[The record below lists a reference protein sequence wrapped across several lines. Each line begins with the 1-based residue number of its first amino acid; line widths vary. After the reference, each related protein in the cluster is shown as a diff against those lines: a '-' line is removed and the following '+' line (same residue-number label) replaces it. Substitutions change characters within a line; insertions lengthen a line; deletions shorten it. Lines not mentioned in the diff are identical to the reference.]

1 MLLDENNK
9 INFIADKDPKNIYIS
24 KRINHVETHPDTGE
38 EINIPLR
45 YVSKVINSE
54 KILGEVK
61 EKDVLQLRIT
71 DSGKQEILA
80 KVLEMGN
87 KIYVLTLQRYTTE
100 TGSPHKVHFSFV
112 GNEILELKN
121 FIDSIILLNFPD
133 EHKTKV
139 ESADLLKIKKIFFDN
154 PDINLIEQVLSN
166 NVTDKD
172 IVALGYR
179 KDQLNIFRKLL
190 EEDYLSEYKTEIIRN
205 TQIKDELA
213 WQYFF
218 NKNPWIFGYG
228 LDYRFMGILQKEF
241 SASGTEADGSGQ
253 VNGDFLIGDKKFT
266 TFVEL
271 KKPDTPL
278 FKNST
283 TRSGAWKL
291 STELM
296 EAKSQILEQKASG
309 QIKIEKE
316 TIHDSNGNEIKQ
328 KSYDS
333 KVILILGK
341 WDQIKNDVDLVKQTK
356 IKTFEL
362 FRRDSRNV
370 EIITFDELFERA
382 KFIVENKVN
391 E

>member
-1 MLLDENNK
+1 MQL
-9 INFIADKDPKNIYIS
+9 DPKKSVGEIDFIKKKLTDKVYVS
-24 KRINHVETHPDTGE
+24 KRIEHLTQSGD
-38 EINIPLR
+38 IIPLR

-54 KILGEVK
+54 KILGEVI
-61 EKDVLQLRIT
+61 ERGVVQLRLT
-71 DSGKQEILA
+71 DGGKQEILA
-80 KVLEMGN
+80 KVLEIN
-87 KIYVLTLQRYTTE
+87 NRIYCLTLQRYSKV
-100 TGSPHKVHFSFV
+100 TGSPHKMYFSFI
-112 GNEILELKN
+112 GEEIKQLRDFLDSIVLLQFPDDKKARVEEGGLLRLKN
-121 FIDSIILLNFPD
+121 AF
-133 EHKTKV
+133 
-139 ESADLLKIKKIFFDN
+139 LKN
-154 PDINLIEQVLSN
+154 PDIKLIEETLKN
-166 NVTDKD
+166 NITNKD
-172 IVALGYR
+172 IIAIGYR
-179 KDQLNIFRKLL
+179 KNELEIFRKLL
-190 EEDYLSEYKTEIIRN
+190 EDNYLNDYKKEVIKNER
-205 TQIKDELA
+205 IKDEVA

-218 NKNPWIFGYG
+218 SKNPWIFGYS

-283 TRSGAWKL
+283 ARSGVWRL

-316 TIHDSNGNEIKQ
+316 TIHDNSGNEIKQ

-333 KVILILGK
+333 KVILILGN
-341 WDQIKNDVDLVKQTK
+341 WNQIKNDVDLAKRIK

-370 EIITFDELFERA
+370 EIITFDELYERA
-382 KFIVENKVN
+382 YFIVYEK
-391 E
+391 